1 MSDKPRP
8 MPTAVAATD
17 RSPYHGYRF
26 PPEIIAHAVWL
37 YFRFHLSFR
46 DVQDLLAER
55 GIIVSHEAIRQWC
68 TKFGAAFASGLRRRR
83 ARPGD
88 KWHIDEVLL
97 KISGKR
103 HWLWRAVDQYGVVL
117 DILVQSRRDQLAA
130 ERFLRQ
136 VVDGVGYEPR
146 VVITDKLASYPPAIR
161 KVLPNTE
168 HRRHKRLNNRAENSP
183 PADAQTRAGT
193 SAVQIR
199 RARAAFPGTVQR
211 RQQPLPSAS
220 TSLHR
225 FRLST
230 TPHRASRRLAGYHP
244 GRAPMRPSRTNLLT
258 PPAARLCLRIAQ
270 VDSEN
275 VQAVPRPDLTRKLT
289 DLVSSS

>member
-46 DVQDLLAER
+46 DVEDLLAER
-55 GIIVSHEAIRQWC
+55 GISVSHEAIRQWC

-117 DILVQSRRDQLAA
+117 DILVQSRRDQQAA

-168 HRRHKRLNNRAENSP
+168 HRRHKRLNNRAENSHLP
-183 PADAQTRAGT
+183 TRKRERVLQRFKSAEHAQRFLGPF
-193 SAVQIR
+193 SAVSNHFRPR
-199 RARAAFPGTVQR
+199 RHLFTASAY
-211 RQQPLPSAS
+211 RQLRTERHAVWLDI
-220 TSLHR
+220 SL
-225 FRLST
+225 
-230 TPHRASRRLAGYHP
+230 G
-244 GRAPMRPSRTNLLT
+244 GVRP
-258 PPAARLCLRIAQ
+258 
-270 VDSEN
+270 
-275 VQAVPRPDLTRKLT
+275 
-289 DLVSSS
+289 